1 MNSRIRR
8 FRCVVASY
16 TKPEDREV
24 IWLDTSNPSAPIMK
38 GFIGGEWQ
46 PLEPAPER
54 NEKQRIA
61 NENARIAAEKDR
73 ATAESLRE
81 AREVIRKENEANR
94 ITAENERANEF
105 ASLKDE
111 SENATKKANEAAE
124 SVIGVFTLLSESEY
138 AALTEKDPNKLY
150 LVYEDEDEEEI

>member
-1 MNSRIRR
+1 MSSRIRR
-8 FRCVVASY
+8 FRDIVASV
-16 TKPEDREV
+16 TEPGDKNV
-24 IWLDTSNPSAPIMK
+24 IWLDTSNILAPIIK

-61 NENARIAAEKDR
+61 NENERIAAEKDR
-73 ATAESLRE
+73 VTAESLRE
-81 AREVIRKENEANR
+81 AREAIRKENEENR
-94 ITAENERANEF
+94 ITAENERTDEF
-105 ASLKDE
+105 AVLKSE
-111 SENATKKANEAAE
+111 SMDATKKANEAAE

-150 LVYEDEDEEEI
+150 LVYEDEE